1 MSELGQI
8 SVPGSVR
15 LGERLDLVQYLE
27 NAPSRPSWG
36 GPGGGSINPADVW
49 VMTPPRDGPGM
60 QRLSYRLEP
69 AGEQMV
75 LSGEDLKTG
84 HLILGSPGSGKTVL
98 VMHLVRQVLALN
110 RHDPKL
116 RYGALILDPKATL
129 VAPVRRLMADA
140 GRERDLRIINP
151 SILDRAGESVNLIDA
166 RMNPAELAKALV
178 LSARAARAVDVSDQF
193 WSLSWGNVFAAALI
207 LLRWY
212 DERPVTL
219 CRLLDALSPGREA
232 RREIEH
238 IADEAERAA
247 DLLPRGSYRE
257 LSTAVGDIR
266 RFYHA
271 DYVGTVEEIIKA
283 AYGRFQG
290 PGLEMF
296 SVAAKGGP
304 GTRPLY
310 DDIIDNGRVV
320 LVSMPPGDPQLAR
333 TLCTLIKCLFQ
344 ITVLG
349 RKERV
354 LRGSAGLTNLT
365 RPLLIACDEFGEVAT
380 ELPAEPV
387 GDGHFFALAR
397 EAGCMGILGLQG
409 ISTLEKAVRQSCP
422 RSRRRRAPS
431 CCRPATTRPWS

>member
-1 MSELGQI
+1 
-8 SVPGSVR
+8 
-15 LGERLDLVQYLE
+15 
-27 NAPSRPSWG
+27 
-36 GPGGGSINPADVW
+36 
-49 VMTPPRDGPGM
+49 
-60 QRLSYRLEP
+60 
-69 AGEQMV
+69 
-75 LSGEDLKTG
+75 
-84 HLILGSPGSGKTVL
+84 
-98 VMHLVRQVLALN
+98 MHLVRQVLALN

-310 DDIIDNGRVV
+310 DDIIDNGRV
-320 LVSMPPGDPQLAR
+320 
-333 TLCTLIKCLFQ
+333 
-344 ITVLG
+344 LG

-409 ISTLEKAVRQSCP
+409 ISTLEKAVRQSW
-422 RSRRRRAPS
+422 
-431 CCRPATTRPWS
+431 PAITSTTRTIVLPTSDHKTLELIQKVAGRGEWRISTVSVGMGPSGVSVTRNETVQTRENLPTELMTRYLGTGEAWCLGSPHGAGRRDSFFFRVPYDIDWWNGLRS